1 MGRIKTRTFGAA
13 AAALLVS
20 SVGLVWTSGSAAAY
34 GQCVKTIPADH
45 YSVSVT
51 CPTQPGGSHF
61 RAKTYVCSSMYSG
74 CGSTPVYG
82 EWVPF
87 GSTSQA
93 YTGPYVDTF
102 RVSVEVAYPD

>member
-1 MGRIKTRTFGAA
+1 MGKITLRTAAA

-20 SVGLVWTSGSAAAY
+20 SVGLMWTSDTAAAY

-51 CPTQPGGSHF
+51 CPTQPGGSQF
-61 RAKTYVCSSMYSG
+61 RVKTYVCSSMYSG

-82 EWVPF
+82 AWVPY
-87 GSTSQA
+87 GSTSTA
-93 YTGPYVDTF
+93 YTGPYVDTS
-102 RVSVEVAYPD
+102 RVSVETSYPV